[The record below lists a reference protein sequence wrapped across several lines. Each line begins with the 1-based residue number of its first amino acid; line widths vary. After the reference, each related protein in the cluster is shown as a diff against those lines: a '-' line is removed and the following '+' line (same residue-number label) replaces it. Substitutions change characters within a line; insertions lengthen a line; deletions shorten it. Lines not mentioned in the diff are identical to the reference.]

1 MIDISETSNNVRCT
15 YSGYDAT
22 LTGCVEVTMT
32 LRSIAELDDWVWV
45 EFSPR
50 ADGYY
55 PPSAPNFLSP
65 LIFFILFPLK

>member
-32 LRSIAELDDWVWV
+32 LEVSRSWMTG
-45 EFSPR
+45 S
-50 ADGYY
+50 G
-55 PPSAPNFLSP
+55 
-65 LIFFILFPLK
+65 